1 MKIVLDTNILVSA
14 FAVGG
19 NPARILDLVVNGE
32 VDGATSEHLISEL
45 TRILGAKFEF
55 DGQQVS
61 RIENIIRT
69 TFTVVE
75 SNGSPPAIS
84 RDPDD
89 DHVLELAKSAE
100 ANFIVS
106 GDKDLL
112 ILGRYLGISITTAK
126 DFLAEITDTIG

>member
-19 NPARILDLVVNGE
+19 NPARVLDLVVNGE

-45 TRILGAKFEF
+45 TRILDLKFEF
-55 DGQQVS
+55 DGQQLS

-69 TFTVVE
+69 AFIVVE

-89 DHVLELAKSAE
+89 DHVLALAKSAE

-112 ILGRYLGISITTAK
+112 ILGRYLGISITTAT
-126 DFLAEITDTIG
+126 DSLAEITDTIG